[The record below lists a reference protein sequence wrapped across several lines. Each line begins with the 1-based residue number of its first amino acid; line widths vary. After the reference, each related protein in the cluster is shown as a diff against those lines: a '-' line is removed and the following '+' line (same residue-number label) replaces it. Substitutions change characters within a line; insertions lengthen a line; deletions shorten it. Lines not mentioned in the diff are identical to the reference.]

1 MKIKTEINN
10 KKKNFFLKLLIK
22 IIRKFGYEII
32 DQNNLQIPLKSSF
45 ANDNL
50 SENGVKSI
58 TVPLGETKI
67 TRKVDSLT
75 IIIRSYTFGNSN
87 DWSFLFFRFGSFLFI
102 F

>member
-1 MKIKTEINN
+1 MTRNKVAEIWNIY
-10 KKKNFFLKLLIK
+10 FFSGFFIKLLIK

-45 ANDNL
+45 ANENL

-67 TRKVDSLT
+67 TRKVNSLT
-75 IIIRSYTFGNSN
+75 IIIRS
-87 DWSFLFFRFGSFLFI
+87 
-102 F
+102 